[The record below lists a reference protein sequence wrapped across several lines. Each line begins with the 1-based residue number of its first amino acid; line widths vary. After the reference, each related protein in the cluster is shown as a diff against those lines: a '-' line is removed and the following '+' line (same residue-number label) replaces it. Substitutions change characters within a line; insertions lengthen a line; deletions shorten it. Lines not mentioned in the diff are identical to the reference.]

1 MPDNNT
7 EQLQGS
13 PSSDQR
19 LRVDWDNGNHFDVSP
34 DRYAPHLSE
43 FYPIVNSKRPV
54 ASSAGSENNDHLDD
68 MNHLRSSKV
77 YSKARRASSITSGT
91 STINDLQ
98 TLITKRCERDPGSP
112 IDITQELECLFG
124 FVIKDI
130 SEWGRNCP
138 FLRKHCQVEGL
149 Q

>member
-54 ASSAGSENNDHLDD
+54 ASSAGSENNDHLED

-98 TLITKRCERDPGSP
+98 TLITKRDVKE
-112 IDITQELECLFG
+112 TQEALSTLL
-124 FVIKDI
+124 
-130 SEWGRNCP
+130 RN
-138 FLRKHCQVEGL
+138 
-149 Q
+149 